1 MGNKKGTNTDMDE
14 IDSILAGLDNDSM
27 EIEDDDSDE
36 RGSVG
41 KVVKNVKKGFLD
53 SFTSDP
59 KGKMIK
65 FVDNAMPKSI
75 EREMNF
81 FKETSSEVMKVYE
94 KSSNELKSGMKSTID
109 IVQNKINQDSKLH
122 KFLGKISKKLEV
134 DEATGASNKGPS
146 EDDLISNT
154 LTELFTKGKK
164 IDEITDKVKD
174 IKENKK
180 FEHHTLQNN
189 RLISSVESIS
199 KFHQEY
205 TLNYYKKSIEL
216 KLKTLFV
223 NKELLEVTKT
233 SSETAIRQFE
243 AIVKNTSLPDLV
255 KYKNTEQLG
264 ETIHSRMRENMADMF
279 LSAARPLEVLK
290 TNMVGKVQETID
302 NVLNGLNM
310 GVTLHDTVSMS
321 GGISSMAGNM
331 AGEKLQDTV
340 ASMVSQKLEDMP
352 YIRKMLK
359 KTKLFMADPTDTFF
373 DLADENEEKNTVMS
387 RNKSRLFRMLGF
399 MSQTKDVE
407 NKRFIEGH
415 PDQETMFDYKTKNSI
430 VKIIPSLLGKIYG
443 AVESIRTGKEPDN
456 VYYDYTTGKIEK
468 SSGFKKSIEDKIGL
482 ALDTNVKGE
491 MDKFLSI
498 IDKDNEFSDKTS
510 KNIKSAIINHLTRGG
525 GITPKALI
533 KEDFLKTLGKDA
545 DIFKSKLGTIID
557 PNNDEIDAMT
567 MGDLSDILY
576 SIKTNTPHI
585 DSLIKEYYT
594 NGQIEDVI
602 KAGLVNYD
610 PMTGAYTVNKDN
622 YGKLIQKLITK
633 TTFSKSGARAKL
645 RSGIGSFGKDG
656 RIKEELSREDIKAEI
671 FKSINPETRKKLK
684 VKLKLNNVPT
694 SISSAV
700 DSSANDINNNIFNNY
715 EDRKKWLY
723 SNKESYLHSM
733 YPNKNNVHVNK
744 ALVPYGVNTETE
756 KEDGTLLSRILKS
769 TRVSVEDMH
778 KAFVESGG
786 NLLGNTMDGWA
797 KSLGYRNVNGKYEK
811 IAEDNRMENIK
822 KTLFEHLS
830 GYVKNFTEKT
840 GIKNSVYK
848 IFELEPGMT
857 PLMILHKI
865 LNKTRA
871 WDRKIVS
878 SIPKAIWKS
887 VKGTYNLSK
896 KVLKGGYRGVFNR
909 NTKNLLR
916 VLFGNAPIYDDDDTG
931 SKVGQKVHET
941 LNKTR
946 SWDRQTMKDLPG
958 NIWGGLKGIWKGGE
972 KASGKVHIKD
982 KLWDTLR
989 VFGGFDPRQKF
1000 NTTETAPDYVKR
1012 RMSEDSEQGIYNSAE
1027 YYYKEY
1033 KDKFGDMKHI
1043 NNTQEKTTVFED
1055 IQNTEM
1061 FKDIKNKAEK
1071 NKYYKWAKDKF
1082 NNFQNSDTFKDTKSK
1097 AEDLYNSSKDKV
1109 KEHSLY
1115 KDAMKIA
1122 KDIKD
1127 GKYSIEDIEKLKTT
1141 KIYTNFKT
1149 MFDTIIDSVNS
1160 FNFTNNTNN
1169 TNKTNTNLP
1178 AVLKNIETYLKP
1190 KEKKFGDRDNDGDVD
1205 NNWEDRL
1212 NNKKTTVKD
1221 IITPTKTKSKGIWGF
1236 LKDKLLWIGG
1246 ILAATL
1252 SKLGPLRH
1260 LLKIVPAIKWLGT
1273 AIATGKLVGG
1283 IGRGIKG
1290 IGNIA
1295 KTAWNGAKVVGGA
1308 LAGKKIVSAAAS
1320 GFDVN
1325 NMKTV
1330 LDKGKAPTKLLTSTA
1345 SKVSGGGLLAIL
1357 KSFKDTILK
1366 KVGPNAGA
1374 KLIATLGTKIG
1385 ARIVPIAGAAL
1396 LAYDVGAV
1404 TYLMVKDGLSLKSAI
1419 SKHILGFDL
1428 FDDNDAAKDED
1439 GNLIKPD
1446 EKLEE
1451 NEAIKPEVEEY
1462 VRKLMAIAKEEIRT
1476 GIKDTKGRLELVELK
1491 KKHNLDDKE
1500 IEKAFKKL
1508 KAEDDAKFANQN
1520 KNNDLDNVKS
1530 SLENK
1535 TKPTTTTTTNSKPT
1549 EPKIDN
1555 SYDSSIYNSKENSG
1569 GAKTYE
1575 TNNKMFNKM
1584 LDERDTTIKNDL
1596 VNVNVPAG
1604 NFTVKGKEEVLSM
1617 LDEVA
1622 KTTGV
1627 DANLLKTF
1635 AAIESSFNPRAG
1647 AGTSTAKGLFQFIN
1661 DTWTGM
1667 LDKYGKKYGLSP
1679 STSVYDPRA
1688 NALMGAEFL
1697 KENQKGLKSIN
1708 RGNSPVELYL
1718 AHFLGL
1724 GGARRLFS
1732 APEGDPAN
1740 LHVDE
1745 KSIRANYD
1753 VFYKNGK
1760 IRTVRDIIAWAA
1772 NLVKTK
1778 LKKAGISTS
1787 TSEPIGRTDTTPKVD
1802 TTSTLPEVKVPENTQ
1817 PDNVTTN
1824 VVPEVPKTNYTPTE
1838 VTTPVSTDNISG
1850 INPNAKTVIGK
1861 VDTSPMVTT
1870 TSNNMLENGLPI
1882 DILKDSLKVQISME
1896 KHLKSIV
1903 DVLLKNATQALVPQ
1917 PQNANSNNE
1926 MAKAISNK
1934 NPNLSMPNTLL
1945 DLTKKRYI

>member
-14 IDSILAGLDNDSM
+14 IDSILAGLDNDSI

-310 GVTLHDTVSMS
+310 GITLHDTASMA
-321 GGISSMAGNM
+321 GGISGMAGGM

-387 RNKSRLFRMLGF
+387 RQKSRLFRMLGF

-468 SSGFKKSIEDKIGL
+468 SSGFKKRIEDKVGL

-498 IDKDNEFSDKTS
+498 IDKDNEFSDKTN

-896 KVLKGGYRGVFNR
+896 KVLKGGYRGVFNK

-958 NIWGGLKGIWKGGE
+958 NIWSGLKGIWKGGE

-1043 NNTQEKTTVFED
+1043 NNTQEKTTIFED

-1071 NKYYKWAKDKF
+1071 NKYYKWTKDKF
-1082 NNFQNSDTFKDTKSK
+1082 NNFQNSDTFKEAKAK
-1097 AEDLYNSSKDKV
+1097 AE
-1109 KEHSLY
+1109 
-1115 KDAMKIA
+1115 
-1122 KDIKD
+1122 
-1127 GKYSIEDIEKLKTT
+1127 
-1141 KIYTNFKT
+1141 
-1149 MFDTIIDSVNS
+1149 
-1160 FNFTNNTNN
+1160 
-1169 TNKTNTNLP
+1169 
-1178 AVLKNIETYLKP
+1178 
-1190 KEKKFGDRDNDGDVD
+1190 EKKFGDRDNDGDVD
-1205 NNWEDRL
+1205 NSWEDRL

-1260 LLKIVPAIKWLGT
+1260 LLKLRHILKIVPAIKWLGT
-1273 AIATGKLVGG
+1273 VITSGKLVGG

-1330 LDKGKAPTKLLTSTA
+1330 LDKGKAPTKLLTNAT
-1345 SKVSGGGLLAIL
+1345 SKVSAGGLLAVI

-1366 KVGPNAGA
+1366 KVGPKAGA
-1374 KLIATLGTKIG
+1374 KLVAMLTTKIG

-1428 FDDNDAAKDED
+1428 FDDNDAVKDED

-1535 TKPTTTTTTNSKPT
+1535 TKPTTTTTTASKPT

-1555 SYDSSIYNSKENSG
+1555 SYNTSIYNSKENNG
-1569 GAKTYE
+1569 GAITYE

-1647 AGTSTAKGLFQFIN
+1647 AGTSTAKGLFQFID

-1667 LDKYGKKYGLSP
+1667 LNKYGKKYGLSP

-1917 PQNANSNNE
+1917 PQNTNSNSNNE

-1945 DLTKKRYI
+1945 DLTKKRY

>member
-310 GVTLHDTVSMS
+310 GITLHDTASMA
-321 GGISSMAGNM
+321 GGISGMAGGM

-387 RNKSRLFRMLGF
+387 RQKSRLFRMLGF

-456 VYYDYTTGKIEK
+456 IYYDYTTGKIEK
-468 SSGFKKSIEDKIGL
+468 SSGFKKRIEDKVGL

-857 PLMILHKI
+857 PLMILHKV

-896 KVLKGGYRGVFNR
+896 KVLKGGYRGVFNK

-1071 NKYYKWAKDKF
+1071 NKYYKWTKDKF
-1082 NNFQNSDTFKDTKSK
+1082 NN
-1097 AEDLYNSSKDKV
+1097 
-1109 KEHSLY
+1109 
-1115 KDAMKIA
+1115 
-1122 KDIKD
+1122 
-1127 GKYSIEDIEKLKTT
+1127 
-1141 KIYTNFKT
+1141 
-1149 MFDTIIDSVNS
+1149 
-1160 FNFTNNTNN
+1160 
-1169 TNKTNTNLP
+1169 
-1178 AVLKNIETYLKP
+1178 
-1190 KEKKFGDRDNDGDVD
+1190 FGDRDNDGDVD
-1205 NNWEDRL
+1205 NSWEDRL

-1236 LKDKLLWIGG
+1236 LKDKLFWIGG

-1273 AIATGKLVGG
+1273 VIASGKLVGG

-1290 IGNIA
+1290 IGSIA

-1325 NMKTV
+1325 NLKTV
-1330 LDKGKAPTKLLTSTA
+1330 LDKGKAPAKLLTNAT
-1345 SKVSGGGLLAIL
+1345 SKVSAGGLLAVI

-1366 KVGPNAGA
+1366 KVGPKAGA
-1374 KLIATLGTKIG
+1374 KLVATLTAKIG

-1520 KNNDLDNVKS
+1520 KNNDLDSVKS

-1535 TKPTTTTTTNSKPT
+1535 TKPTTTTTTTTTSKST

-1575 TNNKMFNKM
+1575 ANNKMFNKM

-1596 VNVNVPAG
+1596 VNVNVPSG

-1635 AAIESSFNPRAG
+1635 AAIESSFNPNAG

-1661 DTWTGM
+1661 STWATM
-1667 LDKYGKKYGLSP
+1667 LDRYGKKYGLSP
-1679 STSVYDPRA
+1679 STNVYDPRA

-1778 LKKAGISTS
+1778 LKKAGINTG
-1787 TSEPIGRTDTTPKVD
+1787 TTEPIGKTDTTPKVD

>member
-59 KGKMIK
+59 KGKMVK
-65 FVDNAMPKSI
+65 FIDNAMPKSI

-189 RLISSVESIS
+189 RLISSVETIS

-310 GVTLHDTVSMS
+310 GITLHDTASMA
-321 GGISSMAGNM
+321 GGISGMAGGM

-387 RNKSRLFRMLGF
+387 RQKSRLFRMLGF

-407 NKRFIEGH
+407 NKRFIENH

-468 SSGFKKSIEDKIGL
+468 SSGFKKRIEDKVGL

-498 IDKDNEFSDKTS
+498 IDKDNEFSDKTN

-896 KVLKGGYRGVFNR
+896 KVLKGGYRGVFNK

-958 NIWGGLKGIWKGGE
+958 NIWSGLKGIWKGGE

-1071 NKYYKWAKDKF
+1071 NKYYKWTKDKF
-1082 NNFQNSDTFKDTKSK
+1082 NNFQNSDTFKEAKAK
-1097 AEDLYNSSKDKV
+1097 AEEVY
-1109 KEHSLY
+1109 
-1115 KDAMKIA
+1115 
-1122 KDIKD
+1122 
-1127 GKYSIEDIEKLKTT
+1127 
-1141 KIYTNFKT
+1141 
-1149 MFDTIIDSVNS
+1149 
-1160 FNFTNNTNN
+1160 
-1169 TNKTNTNLP
+1169 NKT
-1178 AVLKNIETYLKP
+1178 

-1205 NNWEDRL
+1205 NSWEDRL

-1330 LDKGKAPTKLLTSTA
+1330 LDKGKAPAKLLTNAT
-1345 SKVSGGGLLAIL
+1345 SKVSAGGLLAVI

-1366 KVGPNAGA
+1366 KVGPKAGA
-1374 KLIATLGTKIG
+1374 KLVAMLTTKIG

-1428 FDDNDAAKDED
+1428 FDDNDAVKDED

-1917 PQNANSNNE
+1917 PQNTNSNSNNE

>member
-189 RLISSVESIS
+189 RLISSVETIS

-310 GVTLHDTVSMS
+310 GITLHDTASMA
-321 GGISSMAGNM
+321 GGISGMAGGM

-468 SSGFKKSIEDKIGL
+468 SSGFKKRIEDKVGL

-684 VKLKLNNVPT
+684 VKIKLNNVPT

-700 DSSANDINNNIFNNY
+700 DSSANDINNNIFNNADINNNNY

-896 KVLKGGYRGVFNR
+896 KVLKGGYRGVFNK

-931 SKVGQKVHET
+931 SRVGQKVHET

-958 NIWGGLKGIWKGGE
+958 NIWSGLKGIWKGGE

-1082 NNFQNSDTFKDTKSK
+1082 NNFQNSDTFKEAKAK
-1097 AEDLYNSSKDKV
+1097 AE
-1109 KEHSLY
+1109 
-1115 KDAMKIA
+1115 
-1122 KDIKD
+1122 
-1127 GKYSIEDIEKLKTT
+1127 
-1141 KIYTNFKT
+1141 
-1149 MFDTIIDSVNS
+1149 
-1160 FNFTNNTNN
+1160 
-1169 TNKTNTNLP
+1169 
-1178 AVLKNIETYLKP
+1178 ETYLKP

-1205 NNWEDRL
+1205 NSWEDRL

-1273 AIATGKLVGG
+1273 VIASGKLVGG

-1366 KVGPNAGA
+1366 KVGPKAGA
-1374 KLIATLGTKIG
+1374 SLIATLGTKIG

-1428 FDDNDAAKDED
+1428 FDDNDAVKDED

-1917 PQNANSNNE
+1917 PQNTNSNSNNE

-1945 DLTKKRYI
+1945 DLTKKRY

>member
-310 GVTLHDTVSMS
+310 GITLHDTASMA
-321 GGISSMAGNM
+321 GGISGMAGGM

-387 RNKSRLFRMLGF
+387 RQKSRLFRMLGF

-468 SSGFKKSIEDKIGL
+468 SSGFKKRIEDKVGL

-671 FKSINPETRKKLK
+671 FKSINPETRKKLN

-896 KVLKGGYRGVFNR
+896 KVLKGGYRGVFNK

-958 NIWGGLKGIWKGGE
+958 NIWSGLKGIWKGGE

-1071 NKYYKWAKDKF
+1071 NKYYKWTKDKF
-1082 NNFQNSDTFKDTKSK
+1082 NNFQNSDTFKEAKAK
-1097 AEDLYNSSKDKV
+1097 AE
-1109 KEHSLY
+1109 
-1115 KDAMKIA
+1115 
-1122 KDIKD
+1122 
-1127 GKYSIEDIEKLKTT
+1127 
-1141 KIYTNFKT
+1141 
-1149 MFDTIIDSVNS
+1149 
-1160 FNFTNNTNN
+1160 
-1169 TNKTNTNLP
+1169 
-1178 AVLKNIETYLKP
+1178 ETYLKP

-1205 NNWEDRL
+1205 NSWEDRL

-1366 KVGPNAGA
+1366 KVGPKAGA
-1374 KLIATLGTKIG
+1374 KLIATLTAKIG

-1535 TKPTTTTTTNSKPT
+1535 TKPTTTTTTASKPT

-1555 SYDSSIYNSKENSG
+1555 SYNTSIYNSKENSG

-1917 PQNANSNNE
+1917 PQNTNSNSNNE

>member
-122 KFLGKISKKLEV
+122 KFLSKISKKLEV

-154 LTELFTKGKK
+154 LTELFTKGRK

-310 GVTLHDTVSMS
+310 GITLHDTASMA
-321 GGISSMAGNM
+321 GGISSMAGSM

-387 RNKSRLFRMLGF
+387 RQKSRLFRMLGF

-468 SSGFKKSIEDKIGL
+468 SSGFKKRIEDKVGL

-545 DIFKSKLGTIID
+545 DIFKSKLGAIID
-557 PNNDEIDAMT
+557 PNNDDIDAMT

-700 DSSANDINNNIFNNY
+700 DSSANDINNNIFNNADINNNNY

-896 KVLKGGYRGVFNR
+896 KVLKGGYRGVFNK

-958 NIWGGLKGIWKGGE
+958 NIWSGLKGIWKGGE

-1043 NNTQEKTTVFED
+1043 NNTQEKTTIFED

-1097 AEDLYNSSKDKV
+1097 AEDL
-1109 KEHSLY
+1109 
-1115 KDAMKIA
+1115 
-1122 KDIKD
+1122 
-1127 GKYSIEDIEKLKTT
+1127 
-1141 KIYTNFKT
+1141 
-1149 MFDTIIDSVNS
+1149 
-1160 FNFTNNTNN
+1160 
-1169 TNKTNTNLP
+1169 
-1178 AVLKNIETYLKP
+1178 
-1190 KEKKFGDRDNDGDVD
+1190 
-1205 NNWEDRL
+1205 
-1212 NNKKTTVKD
+1212 
-1221 IITPTKTKSKGIWGF
+1221 
-1236 LKDKLLWIGG
+1236 
-1246 ILAATL
+1246 
-1252 SKLGPLRH
+1252 
-1260 LLKIVPAIKWLGT
+1260 
-1273 AIATGKLVGG
+1273 
-1283 IGRGIKG
+1283 
-1290 IGNIA
+1290 
-1295 KTAWNGAKVVGGA
+1295 
-1308 LAGKKIVSAAAS
+1308 
-1320 GFDVN
+1320 
-1325 NMKTV
+1325 
-1330 LDKGKAPTKLLTSTA
+1330 
-1345 SKVSGGGLLAIL
+1345 
-1357 KSFKDTILK
+1357 
-1366 KVGPNAGA
+1366 
-1374 KLIATLGTKIG
+1374 
-1385 ARIVPIAGAAL
+1385 
-1396 LAYDVGAV
+1396 
-1404 TYLMVKDGLSLKSAI
+1404 
-1419 SKHILGFDL
+1419 
-1428 FDDNDAAKDED
+1428 
-1439 GNLIKPD
+1439 
-1446 EKLEE
+1446 
-1451 NEAIKPEVEEY
+1451 
-1462 VRKLMAIAKEEIRT
+1462 
-1476 GIKDTKGRLELVELK
+1476 
-1491 KKHNLDDKE
+1491 
-1500 IEKAFKKL
+1500 
-1508 KAEDDAKFANQN
+1508 
-1520 KNNDLDNVKS
+1520 
-1530 SLENK
+1530 
-1535 TKPTTTTTTNSKPT
+1535 
-1549 EPKIDN
+1549 
-1555 SYDSSIYNSKENSG
+1555 
-1569 GAKTYE
+1569 
-1575 TNNKMFNKM
+1575 
-1584 LDERDTTIKNDL
+1584 
-1596 VNVNVPAG
+1596 
-1604 NFTVKGKEEVLSM
+1604 
-1617 LDEVA
+1617 
-1622 KTTGV
+1622 
-1627 DANLLKTF
+1627 
-1635 AAIESSFNPRAG
+1635 
-1647 AGTSTAKGLFQFIN
+1647 
-1661 DTWTGM
+1661 
-1667 LDKYGKKYGLSP
+1667 
-1679 STSVYDPRA
+1679 
-1688 NALMGAEFL
+1688 
-1697 KENQKGLKSIN
+1697 
-1708 RGNSPVELYL
+1708 
-1718 AHFLGL
+1718 
-1724 GGARRLFS
+1724 
-1732 APEGDPAN
+1732 
-1740 LHVDE
+1740 
-1745 KSIRANYD
+1745 
-1753 VFYKNGK
+1753 
-1760 IRTVRDIIAWAA
+1760 
-1772 NLVKTK
+1772 
-1778 LKKAGISTS
+1778 
-1787 TSEPIGRTDTTPKVD
+1787 
-1802 TTSTLPEVKVPENTQ
+1802 
-1817 PDNVTTN
+1817 
-1824 VVPEVPKTNYTPTE
+1824 
-1838 VTTPVSTDNISG
+1838 
-1850 INPNAKTVIGK
+1850 
-1861 VDTSPMVTT
+1861 
-1870 TSNNMLENGLPI
+1870 
-1882 DILKDSLKVQISME
+1882 
-1896 KHLKSIV
+1896 
-1903 DVLLKNATQALVPQ
+1903 
-1917 PQNANSNNE
+1917 
-1926 MAKAISNK
+1926 
-1934 NPNLSMPNTLL
+1934 
-1945 DLTKKRYI
+1945 

>member
-27 EIEDDDSDE
+27 EMEDDDSDE

-189 RLISSVESIS
+189 RLISSVETIS

-310 GVTLHDTVSMS
+310 GITLHDTASMA
-321 GGISSMAGNM
+321 GGISGMAGGM

-387 RNKSRLFRMLGF
+387 RQKSRLFRMLGF

-407 NKRFIEGH
+407 NKRFIENH

-456 VYYDYTTGKIEK
+456 IYYDYTTGKIEK
-468 SSGFKKSIEDKIGL
+468 SSGFKKRIEDKVGL

-498 IDKDNEFSDKTS
+498 IDKDNEFSDKTN

-656 RIKEELSREDIKAEI
+656 KIKEELSKEDVETEI

-684 VKLKLNNVPT
+684 VKIKPSNVPT
-694 SISSAV
+694 SISNIV
-700 DSSANDINNNIFNNY
+700 DDSTVANSLVANSANDINNNIFNNAGINNNNHA
-715 EDRKKWLY
+715 DRKKWLY
-723 SNKESYLHSM
+723 GNKESYLHSM

-896 KVLKGGYRGVFNR
+896 KVLKGGYRGVFNK

-958 NIWGGLKGIWKGGE
+958 NIWSGLKGIWKGGE

-1071 NKYYKWAKDKF
+1071 NKYYKWTKDKF
-1082 NNFQNSDTFKDTKSK
+1082 NNFQNSDTFKEAKTK
-1097 AEDLYNSSKDKV
+1097 AE
-1109 KEHSLY
+1109 
-1115 KDAMKIA
+1115 
-1122 KDIKD
+1122 
-1127 GKYSIEDIEKLKTT
+1127 
-1141 KIYTNFKT
+1141 
-1149 MFDTIIDSVNS
+1149 
-1160 FNFTNNTNN
+1160 
-1169 TNKTNTNLP
+1169 
-1178 AVLKNIETYLKP
+1178 ETYLKP

-1205 NNWEDRL
+1205 NSWEDRL

-1273 AIATGKLVGG
+1273 VIASGKLVGG

-1366 KVGPNAGA
+1366 KVGPKAGA
-1374 KLIATLGTKIG
+1374 SLIATLGTKIG

-1428 FDDNDAAKDED
+1428 FDDNDAVKDED

-1903 DVLLKNATQALVPQ
+1903 DVLLKNASQALVPQ
-1917 PQNANSNNE
+1917 PQNNSSNNE

-1945 DLTKKRYI
+1945 DLTKKRY

>member
-310 GVTLHDTVSMS
+310 GITLHDTASMA
-321 GGISSMAGNM
+321 GGISGMAGGM

-387 RNKSRLFRMLGF
+387 RQKSRLFRMLGF

-456 VYYDYTTGKIEK
+456 IYYDYTTGKIEK
-468 SSGFKKSIEDKIGL
+468 SSGFKKRIEDKVGL

-756 KEDGTLLSRILKS
+756 KENGTLLSRILKS

-896 KVLKGGYRGVFNR
+896 KVLKGGYRGVFNK

-958 NIWGGLKGIWKGGE
+958 NIWSGLKGIWKGGE

-1043 NNTQEKTTVFED
+1043 NNTQEKTTIFED

-1071 NKYYKWAKDKF
+1071 NKYYKWTKDKF
-1082 NNFQNSDTFKDTKSK
+1082 NNFQNSDTFKEAKAK
-1097 AEDLYNSSKDKV
+1097 AEETY
-1109 KEHSLY
+1109 
-1115 KDAMKIA
+1115 
-1122 KDIKD
+1122 
-1127 GKYSIEDIEKLKTT
+1127 
-1141 KIYTNFKT
+1141 
-1149 MFDTIIDSVNS
+1149 
-1160 FNFTNNTNN
+1160 
-1169 TNKTNTNLP
+1169 NKTNTNLP
-1178 AVLKNIETYLKP
+1178 TVLKNIEAHLKP

-1205 NNWEDRL
+1205 NSWEDRL

-1273 AIATGKLVGG
+1273 VIASGKLVGG

-1330 LDKGKAPTKLLTSTA
+1330 LDKGKAPTKLLTSAT
-1345 SKVSGGGLLAIL
+1345 SKVSAGGLLAVI

-1366 KVGPNAGA
+1366 KVGPKAGA
-1374 KLIATLGTKIG
+1374 KLVAMLTTKIG

-1520 KNNDLDNVKS
+1520 KNNDLDSVKS

-1535 TKPTTTTTTNSKPT
+1535 TKPTTTTTTTSKST

-1555 SYDSSIYNSKENSG
+1555 SYNSSIYNSKENSG

-1627 DANLLKTF
+1627 EPNLLKTF
-1635 AAIESSFNPRAG
+1635 AAIESSFNPNAG

-1787 TSEPIGRTDTTPKVD
+1787 TSEPIGRTDATPKVD

-1917 PQNANSNNE
+1917 PQNTNSNSNNE

>member
-1 MGNKKGTNTDMDE
+1 
-14 IDSILAGLDNDSM
+14 
-27 EIEDDDSDE
+27 
-36 RGSVG
+36 
-41 KVVKNVKKGFLD
+41 
-53 SFTSDP
+53 
-59 KGKMIK
+59 
-65 FVDNAMPKSI
+65 
-75 EREMNF
+75 
-81 FKETSSEVMKVYE
+81 
-94 KSSNELKSGMKSTID
+94 
-109 IVQNKINQDSKLH
+109 
-122 KFLGKISKKLEV
+122 
-134 DEATGASNKGPS
+134 
-146 EDDLISNT
+146 
-154 LTELFTKGKK
+154 
-164 IDEITDKVKD
+164 
-174 IKENKK
+174 
-180 FEHHTLQNN
+180 
-189 RLISSVESIS
+189 
-199 KFHQEY
+199 
-205 TLNYYKKSIEL
+205 
-216 KLKTLFV
+216 
-223 NKELLEVTKT
+223 
-233 SSETAIRQFE
+233 
-243 AIVKNTSLPDLV
+243 
-255 KYKNTEQLG
+255 
-264 ETIHSRMRENMADMF
+264 
-279 LSAARPLEVLK
+279 
-290 TNMVGKVQETID
+290 
-302 NVLNGLNM
+302 
-310 GVTLHDTVSMS
+310 
-321 GGISSMAGNM
+321 
-331 AGEKLQDTV
+331 
-340 ASMVSQKLEDMP
+340 
-352 YIRKMLK
+352 
-359 KTKLFMADPTDTFF
+359 
-373 DLADENEEKNTVMS
+373 
-387 RNKSRLFRMLGF
+387 
-399 MSQTKDVE
+399 
-407 NKRFIEGH
+407 
-415 PDQETMFDYKTKNSI
+415 
-430 VKIIPSLLGKIYG
+430 
-443 AVESIRTGKEPDN
+443 
-456 VYYDYTTGKIEK
+456 
-468 SSGFKKSIEDKIGL
+468 
-482 ALDTNVKGE
+482 
-491 MDKFLSI
+491 
-498 IDKDNEFSDKTS
+498 
-510 KNIKSAIINHLTRGG
+510 
-525 GITPKALI
+525 
-533 KEDFLKTLGKDA
+533 
-545 DIFKSKLGTIID
+545 
-557 PNNDEIDAMT
+557 
-567 MGDLSDILY
+567 
-576 SIKTNTPHI
+576 
-585 DSLIKEYYT
+585 
-594 NGQIEDVI
+594 
-602 KAGLVNYD
+602 
-610 PMTGAYTVNKDN
+610 
-622 YGKLIQKLITK
+622 
-633 TTFSKSGARAKL
+633 
-645 RSGIGSFGKDG
+645 
-656 RIKEELSREDIKAEI
+656 
-671 FKSINPETRKKLK
+671 
-684 VKLKLNNVPT
+684 
-694 SISSAV
+694 
-700 DSSANDINNNIFNNY
+700 
-715 EDRKKWLY
+715 
-723 SNKESYLHSM
+723 
-733 YPNKNNVHVNK
+733 
-744 ALVPYGVNTETE
+744 
-756 KEDGTLLSRILKS
+756 
-769 TRVSVEDMH
+769 
-778 KAFVESGG
+778 
-786 NLLGNTMDGWA
+786 
-797 KSLGYRNVNGKYEK
+797 
-811 IAEDNRMENIK
+811 
-822 KTLFEHLS
+822 
-830 GYVKNFTEKT
+830 
-840 GIKNSVYK
+840 
-848 IFELEPGMT
+848 
-857 PLMILHKI
+857 
-865 LNKTRA
+865 
-871 WDRKIVS
+871 
-878 SIPKAIWKS
+878 
-887 VKGTYNLSK
+887 
-896 KVLKGGYRGVFNR
+896 
-909 NTKNLLR
+909 
-916 VLFGNAPIYDDDDTG
+916 
-931 SKVGQKVHET
+931 
-941 LNKTR
+941 
-946 SWDRQTMKDLPG
+946 
-958 NIWGGLKGIWKGGE
+958 
-972 KASGKVHIKD
+972 
-982 KLWDTLR
+982 
-989 VFGGFDPRQKF
+989 
-1000 NTTETAPDYVKR
+1000 
-1012 RMSEDSEQGIYNSAE
+1012 
-1027 YYYKEY
+1027 
-1033 KDKFGDMKHI
+1033 
-1043 NNTQEKTTVFED
+1043 
-1055 IQNTEM
+1055 
-1061 FKDIKNKAEK
+1061 
-1071 NKYYKWAKDKF
+1071 
-1082 NNFQNSDTFKDTKSK
+1082 
-1097 AEDLYNSSKDKV
+1097 
-1109 KEHSLY
+1109 
-1115 KDAMKIA
+1115 
-1122 KDIKD
+1122 
-1127 GKYSIEDIEKLKTT
+1127 
-1141 KIYTNFKT
+1141 

-1160 FNFTNNTNN
+1160 FNFTNNSKNTNN
-1169 TNKTNTNLP
+1169 SNGTNKTNTNLP

-1190 KEKKFGDRDNDGDVD
+1190 KEKKFGDRDNDGDRD
-1205 NNWEDRL
+1205 NSWEDRL
-1212 NNKKTTVKD
+1212 SNKKTTVKD

-1260 LLKIVPAIKWLGT
+1260 ILKIVPGIKWLGT
-1273 AIATGKLVGG
+1273 ALASGKLIGG

-1325 NMKTV
+1325 NLKTV
-1330 LDKGKAPTKLLTSTA
+1330 LDKGKAPTKLLTNAT
-1345 SKVSGGGLLAIL
+1345 SKVSAGGLLAVI

-1366 KVGPNAGA
+1366 KVGPKAGA
-1374 KLIATLGTKIG
+1374 KLVAMLTTKIG

-1428 FDDNDAAKDED
+1428 FDDNDAVKDED

-1520 KNNDLDNVKS
+1520 KNNDLDSVKS

-1535 TKPTTTTTTNSKPT
+1535 TKPTTTTTTTTTSKPT

-1555 SYDSSIYNSKENSG
+1555 SYNSSIYNSKENSG
-1569 GAKTYE
+1569 GAITYN

-1635 AAIESSFNPRAG
+1635 AAIESSFNPNAG

-1661 DTWTGM
+1661 STWATM

-1778 LKKAGISTS
+1778 LKNAGISTS
-1787 TSEPIGRTDTTPKVD
+1787 ASEPIGKTDTTPKVD

-1917 PQNANSNNE
+1917 PQNTNSNSNNE